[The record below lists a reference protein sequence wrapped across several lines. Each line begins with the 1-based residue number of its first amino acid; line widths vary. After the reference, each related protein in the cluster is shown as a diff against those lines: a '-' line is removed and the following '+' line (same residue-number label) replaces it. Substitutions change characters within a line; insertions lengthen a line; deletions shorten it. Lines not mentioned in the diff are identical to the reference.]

1 MKRGRWSGLAG
12 RVLATAALPALGL
25 WGLGIALAGPPKTV
39 RVTTYQELAEGQ
51 EQGVSI
57 TSKGDVRVGNDTVRL
72 ALPSATDDSVRALA
86 AAPDGTVY
94 LGTGGDS
101 VSVLIYQ
108 KGQLRKH
115 AQLPAGSWV
124 TALCVRDG
132 APGHVLAATA
142 QDGRI
147 FDIGPDG
154 KVQLWGQVEAEHIW
168 GLVRDGTT
176 TYIAAGP
183 AVLYALDDA
192 DAGPGKAVAGQ
203 VSQRARKIFSTPAK
217 HFLALARG
225 DDGAL
230 YVGTADDA
238 VLYRIEPP
246 RGAKGT
252 PAARAVHDFAGNEV
266 RSIVARAGQ
275 IFVAVNDMQRGETQ
289 SRGARI
295 TTPAA
300 GTAPGVKA
308 APAASSSGSTPAVA
322 PSLVEKKGKGALF
335 RIDDAGRVEQL
346 HAITDGFYN
355 ALHLDAAGNLYAAA
369 STPGGRGR
377 VYQALPDRSV
387 LALLELKEGDALALS
402 FGAERLVGT
411 GNSAALYRVLDEP
424 PKDAAY
430 LSKVLDASSAAR
442 WGTLRYLAEGAVRV
456 ETRSGNLQKPD
467 TSWSAWQP
475 LLEPGRVAATGE
487 QHGRVASPAGR
498 YLQARFTLGQGAAR
512 GVLKDFTL
520 HYQPVN
526 LRPRLTEVL
535 VGEDPQGR
543 AARGRV
549 VGTHLRSKS
558 TLIKLRW
565 KVENPDEDEL
575 VYRVYV
581 RPAGT
586 VPGATLA
593 AAAGEAG
600 WLRLSGPEPIAR
612 TELDWNTDTVPDG
625 LYEVRVTVS
634 DERANPP
641 EQVLTHEL
649 FSAPFLV
656 DNKRPELRDVR
667 FAAAAAV
674 GPGVQSSGTQGTSG
688 TSGLLTGSVTD
699 GTSAIAELG
708 FSIDGGDFLPIGARD
723 GVLDGT
729 SEDFQVRLPPLAPG
743 AHVVLVR
750 AVDAADNVATVQ
762 LVIQAR

>member
-1 MKRGRWSGLAG
+1 MKRGRWAGLAG
-12 RVLATAALPALGL
+12 RVLGTAALSALGL
-25 WGLGIALAGPPKTV
+25 GAALAGPPKAV

-51 EQGVSI
+51 DQGVII
-57 TSKGDVRVGNDTVRL
+57 TSKGDVRVGHDTVRL

-94 LGTGGDS
+94 LGTGGDA

-108 KGQLRKH
+108 KGPNGTIRKH

-168 GLVRDGTT
+168 GLVRDGAT
-176 TYIAAGP
+176 TYIATGP
-183 AVLYALDDA
+183 AALYALDDA

-203 VSQRARKIFSTPAK
+203 VSPRARKIFSTPAR

-246 RGAKGT
+246 RGTKGT
-252 PAARAVHDFAGNEV
+252 PAARALHDFAGNEV
-266 RSIVARAGQ
+266 RAIVARSGQ
-275 IFVAVNDMQRGETQ
+275 VFVAVNDMQRGETQ

-295 TTPAA
+295 TPPAA

-308 APAASSSGSTPAVA
+308 APAASGSGSTPAAA

-355 ALHLDAAGNLYAAA
+355 ALHLDAAGSLYAAA

-442 WGTLRYLAEGAVRV
+442 WGTLRYLAEGPVRV

-467 TSWSAWQP
+467 ASWSAWQP

-498 YLQARFTLGQGAAR
+498 YLQARFTLGQGPGGQGR

-575 VYRVYV
+575 SYRVYV

-586 VPGATLA
+586 VPGAVA
-593 AAAGEAG
+593 AAGAGEAG
-600 WLRLSGPEPIAR
+600 WLRLSGPESIAR

-634 DERANPP
+634 DERSNPP
-641 EQVLTHEL
+641 EQTLTHEL
-649 FSAPFLV
+649 ISAPFLV

-667 FAAAAAV
+667 FAA
-674 GPGVQSSGTQGTSG
+674 GPGGAQAQALSQSAGTLSGSAA
-688 TSGLLTGSVTD
+688 D

-708 FSIDGGDFLPIGARD
+708 FSIDGGDFFPIGPRD

-729 SEDFQVRLPPLAPG
+729 SEDFQVRLPALTPG

-762 LVIQAR
+762 LVIQVR